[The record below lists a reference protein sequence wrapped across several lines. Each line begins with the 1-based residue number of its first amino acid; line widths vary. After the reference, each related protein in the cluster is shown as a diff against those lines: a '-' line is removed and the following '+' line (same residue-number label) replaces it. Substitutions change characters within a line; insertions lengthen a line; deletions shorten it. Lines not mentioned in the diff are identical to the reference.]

1 MHKELLKRDSRPT
14 ALQRLLEKTTAF
26 QKGNEHRYPDWYRAA
41 VVAAYREGLP
51 IAEIARATGA
61 SVITIRSWVSS
72 ATQSESKPSF
82 GFREL
87 KVVRAP
93 KLQQPETMPSDSQHS
108 RLAAKVMIGEFAM
121 EFGIDTKPQ
130 FLASVLLH
138 LQENS
143 HDSR

>member
-1 MHKELLKRDSRPT
+1 MHKELLKRDSRHT

-26 QKGNEHRYPDWYRAA
+26 QKGNEHRYPGWYRAA
-41 VVAAYREGLP
+41 VVAAYREGLSV
-51 IAEIARATGA
+51 AEIARATGA

-72 ATQSESKPSF
+72 ATQSESKTSF

-87 KVVRAP
+87 KVVPAP
-93 KLQQPETMPSDSQHS
+93 KLQHSETKFSSLQTS
-108 RLAAKVMIGEFAM
+108 ESSARILVGEFSM
-121 EFGIDTKPQ
+121 EFGVDTKPQ
-130 FLASVLLH
+130 FLASLLLH